1 MTLQNHVG
9 RKNFSTGKL
18 LLLKT
23 TNSETYP
30 TVTLAALV
38 SKVSKIENY

>member
-1 MTLQNHVG
+1 MLVK
-9 RKNFSTGKL
+9 RILICKL